1 VYKNSCA
8 CLSIAFF
15 WQVRASQEFFIITI
29 KIFFP
34 NMKLDVLYE
43 DNHVIAVYKPA
54 GMLVQGNHSGD
65 PTLMDEVK
73 YFLKQKYNKPGQ
85 VFLGMVHRL
94 DRPVCGIVLFAK
106 TSKGASRISAQL
118 RNHTIQKEY
127 HALVEGSVLQSSS
140 TLINYIQKN
149 IEKNRVSIYNTSV
162 PGSLYAELSY
172 DVVERYPNTTLVKIQ
187 LKTGRPHQIRAQ
199 FSHIGHPIVGDVK
212 YGAKQK
218 QEITSYGN
226 VHTTLCLCATSLR
239 FKLATKDEWVSCRT
253 EIPMEWK
260 YI

>member
-1 VYKNSCA
+1 
-8 CLSIAFF
+8 
-15 WQVRASQEFFIITI
+15 
-29 KIFFP
+29 
-34 NMKLDVLYE
+34 MKLHVLYE
-43 DNHVIAVYKPA
+43 DNHLIAVYKPA

-127 HALVEGSVLQSSS
+127 HALVDGVVAESSA

-149 IEKNRVSIYNTSV
+149 IEKNRVSIYDTSV

-172 DVVERYPNTTLVKIQ
+172 EVVERYANTTLVKIQ

-218 QEITSYGN
+218 QEVESYGEH
-226 VHTTLCLCATSLR
+226 HTTLCLCSTSIQ
-239 FKLATKDEWVSCRT
+239 FQLATKDERVRC
-253 EIPMEWK
+253 EVPIPEDWHVYML
-260 YI
+260 